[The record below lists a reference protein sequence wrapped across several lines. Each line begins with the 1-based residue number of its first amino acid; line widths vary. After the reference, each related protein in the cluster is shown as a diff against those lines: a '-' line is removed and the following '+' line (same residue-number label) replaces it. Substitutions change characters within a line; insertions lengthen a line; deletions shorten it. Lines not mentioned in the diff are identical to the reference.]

1 MEIAGF
7 FACLALWAVFA
18 TFLLLSSWTLDGIW
32 KAFRGQPL
40 VLQGVEG
47 VVLLPWTIGLAAW
60 ESRWALPWRLLLVA
74 GIAFVNLY
82 TFFPWKAAF
91 GLK

>member
-1 MEIAGF
+1 
-7 FACLALWAVFA
+7 
-18 TFLLLSSWTLDGIW
+18 
-32 KAFRGQPL
+32 
-40 VLQGVEG
+40 
-47 VVLLPWTIGLAAW
+47 LPWTIGLAAW